1 MRAFMLLVAVLATS
15 SAMTSAY
22 IFNPLLLGLVG
33 LKVLAIGG
41 GGSLLAGIGK
51 RSVRQGELTVDEN
64 LLLTTVTQLDPN
76 GCILK
81 LLCSLQAKPEEA
93 RTTEEANLVRM
104 FSDNQDSL
112 TSANAAFVYAAG
124 VGRETQDVASCD
136 KLFSKCLMEEE
147 QLSRVLQQSWSCGEQ
162 VLH

>member
-1 MRAFMLLVAVLATS
+1 MRAFILFVAVLATS
-15 SAMTSAY
+15 SAMASAY

-41 GGSLLAGIGK
+41 GSLLGGIGK
-51 RSVRQGELTVDEN
+51 RSVRQGEMTVDEN

-81 LLCSLQAKPEEA
+81 LLCSLQSKPEEA
-93 RTTEEANLVRM
+93 RTAQEAVLVRM

-124 VGRETQDVASCD
+124 VGREAQDVASCD

-162 VLH
+162 VLQ

>member
-1 MRAFMLLVAVLATS
+1 M
-15 SAMTSAY
+15 
-22 IFNPLLLGLVG
+22 
-33 LKVLAIGG
+33 
-41 GGSLLAGIGK
+41 
-51 RSVRQGELTVDEN
+51 TVDEN

-93 RTTEEANLVRM
+93 RTTEEGNLVRM

-124 VGRETQDVASCD
+124 VGREAQDVVSCD